1 MTSPKGSHL
10 LLKFL
15 LAAIFLTGSNK
26 ALQAQTNSDE
36 ASKESLFSSVPD
48 SLIVSLADYLP
59 PLPMLIDSAIAH
71 SPQVAYFEARVRA
84 GEFAVSSTKKD
95 WAKSVNVS
103 ATFNGGTNNILQ
115 ETINVV
121 GTNYG
126 ARVTI
131 PLSLFIGQKDRV
143 EQARATMQSER
154 ARLEETKRMVRI
166 EVIETY
172 NEIFNLQ
179 RKLAITN
186 EARQQAN
193 VIMVQSHKKFIE
205 NDMGLEDLGRNTELK
220 AKYANLFEDQR
231 TAFSNAYFKL
241 QRLVGVPFS
250 KFNLGPWA

>member
-1 MTSPKGSHL
+1 MLITVVVLPAQVDSQGATNNESDKE
-10 LLKFL
+10 
-15 LAAIFLTGSNK
+15 
-26 ALQAQTNSDE
+26 ALFTT
-36 ASKESLFSSVPD
+36 VPD
-48 SLIVSLADYLP
+48 SLLVSLADYLP

-71 SPQVAYFEARVRA
+71 SPQVDYFKARVQA

-103 ATFNGGTNNILQ
+103 ATFNGGTNNLLQ
-115 ETINVV
+115 ESINVV

-126 ARVTI
+126 ARITI

-143 EQARATMQSER
+143 NQAAATMESEK

-179 RKLAITN
+179 RKLEITN
-186 EARQQAN
+186 GARQQAII
-193 VIMVQSHKKFIE
+193 IMEDAHHKFIE
-205 NDMGLEDLGRNTELK
+205 NEMGLEDLTRATELK

-231 TAFSNAYFKL
+231 TEFSNAYFKL

-250 KFNLGPWA
+250 KFNLGR